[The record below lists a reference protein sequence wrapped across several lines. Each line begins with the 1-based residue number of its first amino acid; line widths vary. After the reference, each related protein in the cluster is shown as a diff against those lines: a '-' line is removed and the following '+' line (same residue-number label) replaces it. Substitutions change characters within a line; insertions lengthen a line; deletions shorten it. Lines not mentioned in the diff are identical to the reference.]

1 MDLLADLDARGLIQ
15 DSTDRDALAARLAGS
30 PIVLYHGIDP
40 SSDSLHTGNLIGLMM
55 LRRFQ
60 LAGHR
65 PIALAGGATGMIG
78 DPGGRSEERNLLDE
92 DALRGN
98 VAAIKSQI
106 SRVLGDEGEW
116 QLVDNYEWTR
126 DIPLLAFLR
135 DVGKHVTVNQM
146 MARESVRARLESEH
160 GISYTEFSY
169 MLLQAHDYWWLHENE
184 ACELQIGGSDQWGN
198 ILSGVD
204 LIRRRSG
211 DTVHALCW
219 PLLTA
224 ADGTKLGKT
233 TGARTWLDP
242 AKTTPFQLFQHFL
255 QTDDRQVHQMLRW
268 FTLLPVEEIDE
279 AARRHE
285 RSPERREAQ
294 RLLAREVVGLVH
306 GPAAVAEAERGTQA
320 WSGDVGPEQLRA
332 LERTLPTTSVGPEEL
347 PLALV
352 DLLVRTELAASKS
365 AAARLVRQ
373 GGAYVNDTK
382 VPSDDAAVSADD
394 FVEGRWLL
402 LRAGKRQQHLV
413 VLDSLG

>member
-1 MDLLADLDARGLIQ
+1 MDLLADLDARGLIH
-15 DSTDRDALAARLAGS
+15 DSTDRGALAARLAAG
-30 PIVLYHGIDP
+30 PITLYHGIDP

-65 PIALAGGATGMIG
+65 PIALTGGATGMIG

-92 DALRGN
+92 DTLRAN

-106 SRVLGDEGEW
+106 SSVLGEEGEW

-146 MARESVRARLESEH
+146 MARESVRTRLESEH

-169 MLLQAHDYWWLHENE
+169 MLLQANDYWWLHEHQG
-184 ACELQIGGSDQWGN
+184 CELQIGGSDQWGN

-211 DTVHALCW
+211 AAVHALCW

-233 TGARTWLDP
+233 TGARVWLDP
-242 AKTTPFQLFQHFL
+242 AKTSPFELFQHFV
-255 QTDDRQVHQMLRW
+255 QTDDREVRQLLLW
-268 FTLLPVEEIDE
+268 LTLLPVEEIE
-279 AARRHE
+279 AAMQRHE
-285 RSPERREAQ
+285 QAPQHREAQ
-294 RLLAREVVGLVH
+294 RLLAREVVTLVH
-306 GPAAVAEAERGTQA
+306 GAAAADEAEKGTSA
-320 WSGDVGPEQLRA
+320 WSAA
-332 LERTLPTTSVGPEEL
+332 LEPELLRSLESTLPTTEL
-347 PLALV
+347 QPGQLPVRIV
-352 DLLVRTELAASKS
+352 DLLVQTELVASKS
-365 AAARLVRQ
+365 AGARLVRQ
-373 GGAYVNDTK
+373 GGAYANDQK
-382 VPSDDAAVSADD
+382 IEAEDRLIDADD
-394 FVEGRWLL
+394 FLEGRWLL

-413 VLDSLG
+413 LRPPSG